1 MGFKLPGKSIQ
12 SGTSA
17 HSSAL
22 KMKAK
27 ENAASAL
34 KHWSHPDPDADH
46 SVADHA
52 KENIIDPIVKKG
64 KEIFGGKSEDKK
76 AYGGTKTWEEGS
88 KASGGTLNDLVKA
101 RKGHEKGTPGYAE
114 IQNKINKH
122 LGSKVE
128 HKVTKKDKKGN
139 EVEVTPKGTK
149 ETTITKDDGSTVTE
163 NRQKGIGRKN
173 DKTLSYTDKQVEKV
187 RIDKEKEDI
196 KDAKESG
203 NKVEKTESQKTIS
216 EIKSGRD
223 NEKTGTVVSRL
234 WHKGRAKR
242 KAKKEAR
249 LREKEETPVKIY
261 SKKGDKS
268 KY

>member
-27 ENAASAL
+27 ENTASAL
-34 KHWSHPDPDADH
+34 KHWKHPDPDADH
-46 SVADHA
+46 SVMDHA
-52 KENIIDPIVKKG
+52 KENVIDPIVKKG

-101 RKGHEKGTPGYAE
+101 RKDHEKGTPGYAE

-139 EVEVTPKGTK
+139 EVKVTPKGTK
-149 ETTITKDDGSTVTE
+149 VNEEGETI
-163 NRQKGIGRKN
+163 QKGLGANKG
-173 DKTLSYTDKQVEKV
+173 KTLSYTDKQVEKV
-187 RIDKEKEDI
+187 RIDKERKDI
-196 KDAKESG
+196 KGAKESG

>member
-1 MGFKLPGKSIQ
+1 MGFKLPGKSVQ

-34 KHWSHPDPDADH
+34 KHWNHPDPDADH
-46 SVADHA
+46 SVMDHA
-52 KENIIDPIVKKG
+52 KENVIDPIVKKG
-64 KEIFGGKSEDKK
+64 KEIYKKGKEYLTGKGEDKK
-76 AYGGTKTWEEGS
+76 AYGGTKTWKEGS
-88 KASGGTLNDLVKA
+88 EASGGTLNDLVKA
-101 RKGHEKGTPGYAE
+101 RKGHKKGTPGYAE

-128 HKVTKKDKKGN
+128 HKVTKKNKKGE

-149 ETTITKDDGSTVTE
+149 KTTITKDDGSTVTE

-187 RIDKEKEDI
+187 RIDKERKDI

-203 NKVEKTESQKTIS
+203 DKIEKVESQKTIS
-216 EIKSGRD
+216 NIKSGRD
-223 NEKTGTVVSRL
+223 NKKTGTVVSRL

-242 KAKKEAR
+242 KAKKEAK
-249 LREKEETPVKIY
+249 LREKEETP
-261 SKKGDKS
+261 KK
-268 KY
+268 